1 MAKTERTGFI
11 STLASAF
18 RAAAYQRT
26 GRNPAADD
34 LAALGI
40 DVNDYR
46 RIRKR

>member
-1 MAKTERTGFI
+1 MAKTERSGFI

-26 GRNPAADD
+26 GRTPAASD

-40 DVNDYR
+40 EAADYR
-46 RIRKR
+46 RITKR

>member
-18 RAAAYQRT
+18 RAAAYQRA
-26 GRNPAADD
+26 GRSPAAAD

-40 DVNDYR
+40 DATDYR
-46 RIRKR
+46 RINKR